1 MMDALTLF
9 LFGSGTV
16 FGALCGRLK
25 RYRPLWALLAAVCT
39 VLGMLAGLALG
50 SALGDLLA
58 PVLLMCA
65 VSMAALLYREGDGA

>member
-1 MMDALTLF
+1 MTDLVTLL
-9 LFGSGTV
+9 LFGAGTV
-16 FGALCGRLK
+16 FAVLCGRLR

-50 SALGDLLA
+50 SALSDLLA